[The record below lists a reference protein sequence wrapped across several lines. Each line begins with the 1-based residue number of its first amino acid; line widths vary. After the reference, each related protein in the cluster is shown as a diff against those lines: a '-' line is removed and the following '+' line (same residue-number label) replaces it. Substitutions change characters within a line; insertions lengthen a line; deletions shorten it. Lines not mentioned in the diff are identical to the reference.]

1 MSSSQREAIL
11 DESAS
16 TVITIDLVATLE
28 LQSTL
33 LQHVSLNYHVFV
45 TVRLSFVRLLNQYL
59 LVISVPFYSFYVYKN
74 IKMYLCI
81 MFFHKMSYHHICIRW
96 ISIPVVL
103 DSWTMEV
110 QATSGP
116 SGRVG
121 RGRQTT
127 GFYGRR
133 PSVESFGRWTAWM
146 RCLGENTSAWMLS

>member
-1 MSSSQREAIL
+1 MSSSQREHCQEAIL

-33 LQHVSLNYHVFV
+33 LQHISLNYHIFV

-81 MFFHKMSYHHICIRW
+81 MFFHKMSYHHICIR
-96 ISIPVVL
+96 
-103 DSWTMEV
+103 
-110 QATSGP
+110 
-116 SGRVG
+116 
-121 RGRQTT
+121 
-127 GFYGRR
+127 
-133 PSVESFGRWTAWM
+133 
-146 RCLGENTSAWMLS
+146 